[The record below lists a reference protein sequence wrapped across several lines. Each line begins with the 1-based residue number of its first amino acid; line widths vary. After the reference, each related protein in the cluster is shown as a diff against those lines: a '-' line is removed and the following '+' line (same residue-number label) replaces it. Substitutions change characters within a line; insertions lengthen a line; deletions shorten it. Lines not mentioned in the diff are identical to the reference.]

1 MSSNQR
7 YMQLGGNLIIRRAE
21 PEDSGKYVC
30 YVNNTVADERV
41 DTELLVAGK
50 SHADYV
56 YIFVLLTNFYLNF
69 ITVYCNVFYQ

>member
-1 MSSNQR
+1 
-7 YMQLGGNLIIRRAE
+7 MQLGGNLIIRRAE

-50 SHADYV
+50 FHISR
-56 YIFVLLTNFYLNF
+56 
-69 ITVYCNVFYQ
+69 

>member
-50 SHADYV
+50 SH
-56 YIFVLLTNFYLNF
+56 TN
-69 ITVYCNVFYQ
+69 